1 MAKYL
6 SIQICW
12 ILINSGYLKKCKNF
26 VYLIHVFIPKLES
39 MTVIKGIGVM
49 IDNTYLSGNST
60 SKFIELSK
68 IKDVIIF
75 ERVTPYTVY
84 I

>member
-1 MAKYL
+1 MDILKNVSIIYL
-6 SIQICW
+6 H
-12 ILINSGYLKKCKNF
+12 LFKMLK
-26 VYLIHVFIPKLES
+26 ES

-75 ERVTPYTVY
+75 ERLTPYKVY

>member
-1 MAKYL
+1 M
-6 SIQICW
+6 
-12 ILINSGYLKKCKNF
+12 LK
-26 VYLIHVFIPKLES
+26 ES

-75 ERVTPYTVY
+75 ERVTPYKVY